1 MPEERRNDVEIK
13 VIAERLD
20 NLRMQLERSDEIAD
34 GWRKQFCSKLDGTN
48 TKLDALNDKVQALPC
63 PVRIEQTKGMATQIR
78 ALWVLTGGMLIT
90 IISEWVKG
98 K

>member
-1 MPEERRNDVEIK
+1 MPEERRNDAEIK

-20 NLRMQLERSDEIAD
+20 NLRMQLDRSDEIAE

-63 PVRIEQTKGMATQIR
+63 PVRIEQTKGIATQIR
-78 ALWVLTGGMLIT
+78 ALWVLTGGSLIT